1 MLPQLFI
8 IIIFV
13 PTDTTAV
20 LRKKSDFIGYR
31 ILESLENS
39 YQSID
44 DILKQSTYS
53 ETFIRTKY
61 FYTILSQN

>member
-1 MLPQLFI
+1 VLPQLFI

-20 LRKKSDFIGYR
+20 LRKKSHFIGYR
-31 ILESLENS
+31 IRSLENS

-53 ETFIRTKY
+53 ETFIGT
-61 FYTILSQN
+61 